1 MRDEPPTG
9 IALRSR
15 ILLGQRERAAKIYR
29 HVPVTLDRVL
39 KQDQTDRVEAV
50 GIAVVVFG
58 PLVTILLL
66 LVKAI
71 RKRMPQRE
79 ELPPWRRHLDEPPPR
94 GDPAGDREPRRPLTP
109 NRSGAVS
116 LPVAL
121 DDDKETTEVVVRR
134 ADPRLAGDGDQ
145 RLAG

>member
-1 MRDEPPTG
+1 MLPVGVHDG
-9 IALRSR
+9 
-15 ILLGQRERAAKIYR
+15 AAEADR

-79 ELPPWRRHLDEPPPR
+79 ELPPWRRQLDEPPPR
-94 GDPAGDREPRRPLTP
+94 GDPAGDREPRGPLTP

-116 LPVAL
+116 LPVPL
-121 DDDKETTEVVVRR
+121 DDDNETPEVVVRR
-134 ADPRLAGDGDQ
+134 ADARPGGDGDQ